1 VPTLHGVL
9 RDLPVGAVGQR
20 SGSQVVSLMIGAPRP
35 RHAARSRL
43 RLSAPYGNPSNATRR
58 YPLVYLLHGHPG
70 SAVDWFRGAE
80 AQQVMD
86 TMLAGRLTQ
95 PMILV
100 AADASGGYGALNRGQ
115 AACYT
120 EVPGALHTWR
130 GARRTPV
137 LARLRQRAPRP
148 LTGGN
153 VPQTGSGRTDRPG
166 PVALT

>member
-58 YPLVYLLHGHPG
+58 YPLVCLLHGHPG

-115 AACYT
+115 AARYT
-120 EVPGALHTWR
+120 EVPGASTP
-130 GARRTPV
+130 GAARAELPYSLAFASEH
-137 LARLRQRAPRP
+137 LARSRAGMSRRP
-148 LTGGN
+148 A
-153 VPQTGSGRTDRPG
+153 PAG
-166 PVALT
+166 PIALGLWR